1 MASKYVRFGA
11 WVSKA
16 QSAFLKKGKGSEK
29 IREALLKVF
38 KVK

>member
-1 MASKYVRFGA
+1 MATKYVRFGA

-16 QSAFLKKGKGSEK
+16 QSTFLRKGKGSEK
-29 IREALLKVF
+29 IRASLLKVY